1 MHNADRKRAHASR
14 TCIYLPDEHNDV
26 ESNEN
31 QKVVA
36 WINGEEIQDESVGKE
51 VFIC

>member
-1 MHNADRKRAHASR
+1 MRNADHNRLHKSR
-14 TCIYLPDEHNDV
+14 TYGYQHDENNDL

-36 WINGEEIQDESVGKE
+36 WINGEEVQDDSVGE
-51 VFIC
+51 QVFIC